1 MTIFYIF
8 LIFEIII
15 YKSISKFFFVMNCQS
30 LPKEDVSE
38 ELKQWNFSWYHAIY
52 YLAIIISVL
61 KPLTK
66 EPITQNFFLLGL
78 IPALTSIMLIVFCNL
93 KKTSLHVRFIDFLF
107 IEGLAIQ
114 TNSWFCSLLGFIYLI
129 FQIVIEKIKKK

>member
-30 LPKEDVSE
+30 LPQKDISE
-38 ELKQWNFSWYHAIY
+38 ELKKWNFSWYHTIY
-52 YLAIIISVL
+52 YLAIIIAVL

-66 EPITQNFFLLGL
+66 TPITPIFFLFGF
-78 IPALTSIMLIVFCNL
+78 IPVLTSIMLIVFCNI
-93 KKTSLHVRFIDFLF
+93 KKTNLHVRFVDFLF

-114 TNSWFCSLLGFIYLI
+114 TNSWFCSLLGFIYLL
-129 FQIVIEKIKKK
+129 FQIIVEKIKHK